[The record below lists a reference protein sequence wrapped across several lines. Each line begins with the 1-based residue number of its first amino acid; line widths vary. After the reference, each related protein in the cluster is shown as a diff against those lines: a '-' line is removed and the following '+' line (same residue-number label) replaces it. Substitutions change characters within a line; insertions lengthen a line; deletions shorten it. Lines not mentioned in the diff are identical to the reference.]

1 MTQKYN
7 NTYNHLYD
15 VQLGRGP
22 NILLQDPGDK
32 TIQVYTVGNV
42 RNPGATLRCRNVF
55 HVDQVAQWRK
65 TICIKKKKLKI
76 YKCTLLGKLEIQ
88 VLL

>member
-32 TIQVYTVGNV
+32 TLQVYTVGNV
-42 RNPGATLRCRNVF
+42 RNPGATLRCRDVF

-65 TICIKKKKLKI
+65 TICINKKFTSVH
-76 YKCTLLGKLEIQ
+76 CVHCWES
-88 VLL
+88 

>member
-22 NILLQDPGDK
+22 NILLQDPDDK
-32 TIQVYTVGNV
+32 TLYVYTVGNV
-42 RNPGATLRCRNVF
+42 RNPGATLRGRDVF

-65 TICIKKKKLKI
+65 TICINKKN
-76 YKCTLLGKLEIQ
+76 
-88 VLL
+88 

>member
-32 TIQVYTVGNV
+32 TLQVYTVGNV
-42 RNPGATLRCRNVF
+42 RNPGATLRCRDVF

-65 TICIKKKKLKI
+65 SICINKKN
-76 YKCTLLGKLEIQ
+76 
-88 VLL
+88 